1 MLDHFLSER
10 YSEEFYGI
18 TEEEHDAV
26 RAEMSADYDESST
39 HLAQDEYEAWR
50 GSNLVGDILIKKA
63 CEHTSC
69 PHTRCERGLRIGGI
83 EI

>member
-10 YSEEFYGI
+10 YSEELYGV
-18 TEEEHDAV
+18 TEEDQEV
-26 RAEMSADYDESST
+26 LMAEMSADYDESST
-39 HLAQDEYEAWR
+39 HLAQDEYEAWH
-50 GSNLVGDILIKKA
+50 GSTLVGDILIKKA

-69 PHTRCERGLRIGGI
+69 PHTRCVRGLRIGGI